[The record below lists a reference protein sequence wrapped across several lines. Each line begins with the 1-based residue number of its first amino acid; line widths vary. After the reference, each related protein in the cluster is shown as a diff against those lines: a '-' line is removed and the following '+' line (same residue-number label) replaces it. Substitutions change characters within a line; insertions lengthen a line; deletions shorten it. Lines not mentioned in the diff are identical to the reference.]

1 MADPDLSESSLGSWA
16 DECERANAAL
26 AAAEDQMGRTGE
38 GHETDASLAA
48 AEARME
54 KEDREW
60 LAALEAAMALLH
72 PRQQGPENQ
81 PPNKGRAT
89 RQKHQPPLPN
99 GVRGTKEGTPAVK
112 PGDQAVGEFTTRSGT
127 HCPSSTE
134 GEVDEIQVVG
144 VY

>member
-1 MADPDLSESSLGSWA
+1 MRAAWA

-72 PRQQGPENQ
+72 PRQQSPENQ
-81 PPNKGRAT
+81 PPNKGPT
-89 RQKHQPPLPN
+89 RGQPGANQKPIRPDRNEPGAKQKL
-99 GVRGTKEGTPAVK
+99 TKT
-112 PGDQAVGEFTTRSGT
+112 
-127 HCPSSTE
+127 
-134 GEVDEIQVVG
+134 IQLQTIC
-144 VY
+144 

>member
-1 MADPDLSESSLGSWA
+1 MRAAWA

-89 RQKHQPPLPN
+89 RQKHQPPPPN
-99 GVRGTKEGTPAVK
+99 GVRRTKEGTPGVK
-112 PGDQAVGEFTTRSGT
+112 PKIKQWGNSPLGVALTAPAAPKERWTRSRWWGCT
-127 HCPSSTE
+127 RE
-134 GEVDEIQVVG
+134 D
-144 VY
+144 

>member
-16 DECERANAAL
+16 DECERANPAL
-26 AAAEDQMGRTGE
+26 AAAKDQMGRTGE

-81 PPNKGRAT
+81 PPNKGRAA
-89 RQKHQPPLPN
+89 
-99 GVRGTKEGTPAVK
+99 PAAAAEWR
-112 PGDQAVGEFTTRSGT
+112 PRDQGRNPSCKAGRS
-127 HCPSSTE
+127 SS
-134 GEVDEIQVVG
+134 GGIHH
-144 VY
+144 